1 MPPSNIKDIHNP
13 HPLYLTLAL
22 LIEKAMNA
30 NSLIKIE
37 TVYKL
42 IFNKLFN
49 FIFVKYN
56 PELIIKRTSS

>member
-22 LIEKAMNA
+22 LIEKATKA

-37 TVYKL
+37 M
-42 IFNKLFN
+42 FSKLF
-49 FIFVKYN
+49 FKKTYSILF
-56 PELIIKRTSS
+56 SSSISLK

>member
-22 LIEKAMNA
+22 LIEKATKA

-37 TVYKL
+37 M
-42 IFNKLFN
+42 FSKLF
-49 FIFVKYN
+49 F
-56 PELIIKRTSS
+56 